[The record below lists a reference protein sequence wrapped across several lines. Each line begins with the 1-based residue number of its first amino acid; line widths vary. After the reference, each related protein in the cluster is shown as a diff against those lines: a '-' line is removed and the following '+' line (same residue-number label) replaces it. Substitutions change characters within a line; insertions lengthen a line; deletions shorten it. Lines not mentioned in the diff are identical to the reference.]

1 MTTRLINPT
10 AEDAHWQ
17 QSFRAEPYYR
27 SGLGY
32 DDYGPAYRVGY
43 TAPLRR
49 SGGWDELED
58 ALRLDWERVKGRSR
72 LNWDAAREAVQAA
85 WARATGVELQAA

>member
-1 MTTRLINPT
+1 MSHRLINPT
-10 AEDAHWQ
+10 VEDAHWQ
-17 QSFRAEPYYR
+17 HSFRAEAYFR
-27 SGLGY
+27 QGLGY

-49 SGGWDELED
+49 SGAFEELEG

-72 LNWDAAREAVQAA
+72 LTWPDARQAIEAA
-85 WARATGVELQAA
+85 WCRVTADQLLAA